1 VLLENKQMLAWLYI
15 VEAEHLAGFVE
26 ALYEEV
32 ELALREFELELVI
45 VFIFEKEGYVI
56 RGVYDSV
63 DL

>member
-1 VLLENKQMLAWLYI
+1 MLLENKQMLAWLYI

-45 VFIFEKEGYVI
+45 VFILYTTLLI
-56 RGVYDSV
+56 SLY
-63 DL
+63 LL